1 MDEWVERKV
10 ANRNRCYTIF
20 RMKPSL
26 LHQLHDLLVQSY
38 GLKFSTKSTSV
49 EALGMFLW
57 MVGAPQFVRKAED
70 GFERSLS
77 TVHSTFKKVLKS
89 LVKLAANII
98 KPEDPEFRTIHPRL
112 RNQRFRPFFNKC
124 IGAIDGTHIPCVVPS
139 DKAVQYMS
147 RKGMT
152 AQNVLA
158 VCDFDMRFAFVL
170 AGWPG
175 SIHDMRVL
183 RCYD

>member
-89 LVKLAANII
+89 LVELAADII

-112 RNQRFRPFFNKC
+112 RNQRFHTFFNKC

-139 DKAVQYMS
+139 DKTVQYMS

-152 AQNVLA
+152 TQNVLA
-158 VCDFDMRFAFVL
+158 VCDMRFTFVL
-170 AGWPG
+170 AEWPG